1 MIKKYNPTSAGRR
14 DGSVIDYKQKLTST
28 KSNPLKSL
36 TKGKR
41 STGGRNSDGRITTHY
56 RGGGNKR
63 TYRLIDFKYNK
74 HDVPATVETLEYDPN
89 RSGFVALICYADGER
104 RYVLAPQKLAAG
116 DQVMTSETAK
126 VKVGNRL
133 PLHAIPVGT
142 YVYNVEINPGAGA
155 RLARSAGNYAEVV
168 AQDPSHTTLKMPS
181 SEIRK
186 VQRTSWASV
195 GSVSNEE
202 YRLVSIGKAGRA
214 RHMGLRPKV
223 RGAAKN
229 AVDHPHG
236 GGEGKSPRGHRRQRT
251 KQGRP
256 TGKGQKTRS
265 PKKYSNKLIVLRRK
279 LGKVMGNK
287 RQSLPKR

>member
-1 MIKKYNPTSAGRR
+1 MVKKYKPTSPGRR
-14 DGSVIDYKQKLTST
+14 DGSVIEYKKKLTST
-28 KSNPLKSL
+28 SSEPRKQL

-74 HDVPATVETLEYDPN
+74 IGVPATVETIEYDPN
-89 RSGFVALICYADGER
+89 RSGFIALVCYADGDR
-104 RYVLAPQKLAAG
+104 RYILAPQKLKAG
-116 DQVMTSETAK
+116 DTIIAAEDAK
-126 VKVGNRL
+126 IKAGNRL
-133 PLHAIPVGT
+133 PLHAVPVGT
-142 YVYNVEINPGAGA
+142 FVYNVEINPGAGA

-168 AQDPSHTTLKMPS
+168 AQDKT
-181 SEIRK
+181 
-186 VQRTSWASV
+186 
-195 GSVSNEE
+195 
-202 YRLVSIGKAGRA
+202 
-214 RHMGLRPKV
+214 

-279 LGKVMGNK
+279 LGKVMGNQ
-287 RQSLPKR
+287 RQSLPRK

>member
-1 MIKKYNPTSAGRR
+1 MKKYKPTSDGRR
-14 DGSVIDYKQKLTST
+14 DGSVIEYKKFLTT
-28 KSNPLKSL
+28 TQSNPHKSL

-41 STGGRNSDGRITTHY
+41 STGGRNSAGRITTHY

-63 TYRLIDFKYNK
+63 TYRLIDFKYDK
-74 HDVPATVETLEYDPN
+74 HDVPAVVESIEYDPN
-89 RSGFVALICYADGER
+89 RTGFIALVCYLDGER
-104 RYVLAPQKLAAG
+104 RYILAPQKLAAG
-116 DQVMTSETAK
+116 DKVVTSETAK

-133 PLHAIPVGT
+133 PLRAIPVGT

-155 RLARSAGNYAEVV
+155 RLGRSAGNVIEVV
-168 AQDPSHTTLKMPS
+168 AQDAKQTSIKLPS

-186 VQRTSWASV
+186 VQNGAWASV
-195 GSVSNEE
+195 GTVSNEE
-202 YRLVSIGKAGRA
+202 HRLVSIGKAGRA
-214 RHMGLRPKV
+214 RHMGLRPKT

-265 PKKYSNKLIVLRRK
+265 PKKYSNKLIVSRRK
-279 LGKVMGNK
+279 PGRLMGGK
-287 RQSLPKR
+287 R

>member
-1 MIKKYNPTSAGRR
+1 MVKKYKPTSDGRR
-14 DGSVIDYKQKLTST
+14 DGSVIEYKKKLTTTRSQ
-28 KSNPLKSL
+28 PLKGL

-41 STGGRNSDGRITTHY
+41 STGGRNSAGRITTHY

-63 TYRLIDFKYNK
+63 TYRLIDFKYDK
-74 HDVPATVETLEYDPN
+74 LDVPATVETLEYDPN
-89 RSGFVALICYADGER
+89 RSGFIALICYADGER
-104 RYVLAPQKLAAG
+104 RYILAPQKLAAG
-116 DQVMTSETAK
+116 DQVVTSAIAK

-142 YVYNVEINPGAGA
+142 FVYNVEINPGAGA
-155 RLARSAGNYAEVV
+155 RLARSAGNHAEVV
-168 AQDPSHTTLKMPS
+168 AQDDKHTTLKMPS

-186 VQRTSWASV
+186 VLRTAWGSV

-214 RHMGLRPKV
+214 RHMGLRPKT

-256 TGKGQKTRS
+256 TGKGQKTRA
-265 PKKYSNKLIVLRRK
+265 PKKYSNKLIVNRRK
-279 LGKVMGNK
+279 PGPLMGGK
-287 RQSLPKR
+287 R

>member
-1 MIKKYNPTSAGRR
+1 MVKKYKPTSPGRR
-14 DGSVIDYKQKLTST
+14 DGSVIEYKKKLTST

-63 TYRLIDFKYNK
+63 TYRLIDFKYDK
-74 HDVPATVETLEYDPN
+74 VGVPATVEAIEYDPS
-89 RSGFVALICYADGER
+89 RSGFIALICYADGER
-104 RYVLAPQKLAAG
+104 RYILAPQKLKVD
-116 DQVMTSETAK
+116 DQVITAADAK
-126 VKVGNRL
+126 VKAGNRL
-133 PLHAIPVGT
+133 PLSAIPTGT
-142 YVYNVEINPGAGA
+142 FVYNVEINPGAGA

-168 AQDPSHTTLKMPS
+168 AQDDKYTTLKMPS
-181 SEIRK
+181 TEVRK
-186 VQRTSWASV
+186 IVKSSWASV
-195 GSVSNEE
+195 GAVSNEE
-202 YRLVSIGKAGRA
+202 YRLVDIGKAGRA

-236 GGEGKSPRGHRRQRT
+236 GGEQKSPRGHRRQRT

-265 PKKYSNKLIVLRRK
+265 PKKHSNKLIVLRRK
-279 LGKVMGNK
+279 LGKVMGNQ
-287 RQSLPKR
+287 RQNISK

>member
-1 MIKKYNPTSAGRR
+1 MVKKYKPTSDGRR
-14 DGSVIDYKQKLTST
+14 DGSVIEYKKKLSST
-28 KSNPLKSL
+28 QSNPRKQL

-63 TYRLIDFKYNK
+63 TYRIIDFKYDK
-74 HDVPATVETLEYDPN
+74 REVPATVETLEYDPN
-89 RSGFVALICYADGER
+89 RSGFIALICYADGDR
-104 RYVLAPQKLAAG
+104 RYILAPQKLAVG
-116 DQVMTSETAK
+116 DQVVASETAK

-142 YVYNVEINPGAGA
+142 FVYNVEINPGAGA
-155 RLARSAGNYAEVV
+155 RLARSAGNHAEVV
-168 AQDPSHTTLKMPS
+168 AQDEKHTSLKMPS

-186 VQRTSWASV
+186 VLKSAWASV

-202 YRLVSIGKAGRA
+202 NRLVSIGKAGRA
-214 RHMGLRPKV
+214 RHMGLRPKT

-265 PKKYSNKLIVLRRK
+265 PKKYSNKLIVNRRK
-279 LGKVMGNK
+279 PGRIMGGK
-287 RQSLPKR
+287 R

>member
-1 MIKKYNPTSAGRR
+1 MVKKYKPTSDGRR
-14 DGSVIDYKQKLTST
+14 DGSVIEYKKKLTST
-28 KSNPLKSL
+28 QSNPLKKL

-41 STGGRNSDGRITTHY
+41 NTGGRNSDGRITTHY

-63 TYRLIDFKYNK
+63 TYRLIDFKYDK
-74 HDVPATVETLEYDPN
+74 LDVPATVETLEYDPN
-89 RSGFVALICYADGER
+89 RSGFIALVLYADGER
-104 RYVLAPQKLAAG
+104 RYILAPQKLAAG
-116 DQVMTSETAK
+116 DQVVTSETAK

-133 PLHAIPVGT
+133 PLKNIPVGT
-142 YVYNVEINPGAGA
+142 FVYNVEINPGAGA
-155 RLARSAGNYAEVV
+155 RLARSAGNHVEVV
-168 AQDPSHTTLKMPS
+168 AQDDKHTSLKMPS

-186 VQRTSWASV
+186 VMNSAWASV
-195 GSVSNEE
+195 GAVSNEE

-214 RHMGLRPKV
+214 RHMGLRPKT
-223 RGAAKN
+223 RGAARN

-265 PKKYSNKLIVLRRK
+265 PKKYSNKLIVSRRK
-279 LGKVMGNK
+279 PGRIMGGK
-287 RQSLPKR
+287 R

>member
-1 MIKKYNPTSAGRR
+1 MKKYKPTSAGRR
-14 DGSVIDYKQKLTST
+14 DGSVVEYKKKLTST
-28 KSNPLKSL
+28 KSNPLKTL

-63 TYRLIDFKYNK
+63 TYRLIDFKYDK
-74 HDVPATVETLEYDPN
+74 LDVPATVETIEYDPN
-89 RSGFVALICYADGER
+89 RSGFIALICYADGER
-104 RYVLAPQKLAAG
+104 RYILAPQKLKAG
-116 DQVMTSETAK
+116 ATVINSETAK
-126 VKVGNRL
+126 IAVGNRL
-133 PLHAIPVGT
+133 PLSAISVGT
-142 YVYNVEINPGAGA
+142 FVYNVEIQPGAGA
-155 RLARSAGNYAEVV
+155 RLARSAGNHAEVV
-168 AQDPSHTTLKMPS
+168 AQDSMYTTLKMPS
-181 SEIRK
+181 TEIRK
-186 VQRTSWASV
+186 VLKTAWASI

-202 YRLVSIGKAGRA
+202 NRLVTIGKAGRA

-265 PKKYSNKLIVLRRK
+265 PKKYSNKLIVSRRK
-279 LGKVMGNK
+279 PGPLMGGKK
-287 RQSLPKR
+287 